1 MENTAT
7 TNDVDNDRRLYT
19 LYRMGFESARVDDT
33 TGRAY
38 ISDNWGY
45 DWQFRYLDGC
55 REQIGA
61 ETITTTTKGR
71 TLMLTKI
78 WKYFKRIGCA
88 ILNRKCSDTCDCN
101 VKKDDA

>member
-7 TNDVDNDRRLYT
+7 TDDVNNDRRLHS

-38 ISDNWGY
+38 ISDYWSDDRLIRNM
-45 DWQFRYLDGC
+45 DGG
-55 REQIGA
+55 RKQVRA
-61 ETITTTTKGR
+61 ETYTKRG
-71 TLMLTKI
+71 TLMLKRI

-88 ILNRKCSDTCDCN
+88 VLNRKCSKDCDCD
-101 VKKDDA
+101 V